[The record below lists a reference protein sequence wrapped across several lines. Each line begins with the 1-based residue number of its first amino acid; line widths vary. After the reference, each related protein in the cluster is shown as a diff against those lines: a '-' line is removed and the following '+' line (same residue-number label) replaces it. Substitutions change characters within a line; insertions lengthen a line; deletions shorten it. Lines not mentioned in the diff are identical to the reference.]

1 MNLDGFRYESNAL
14 YCENVPISEII
25 DKFGTPIYVYSEN
38 HIRNKS
44 REYVKSLSKPG
55 MICFS
60 VKALSNI
67 HVLKILAEEGCC
79 FDVVSGGEI
88 QRCIEA
94 GIDTHKLIFSGVGKT
109 EQEIRYA
116 IKSGIFSI
124 NAESFSE
131 IDRIAKIAA
140 ELETRAPIGI
150 RINPNISITSHEYI
164 QTGKK
169 EDKFG
174 INIEEVFSK
183 LELIAKTPFLELKG
197 IACHI
202 GSQISDLAYFRE
214 AAQSMLKVIS
224 KIDKLNLTLS
234 FIDMGGG
241 SAINYIKEKELSPR
255 EVIDVIE
262 KVLDGRN
269 ELLVLEPGRSIVG
282 NAGAL
287 ITRVEYL
294 KSKFAIVD
302 AGMNDLIRP
311 ALYKAEHKVIDVS
324 LSFET
329 KKPLKVVGPICESG
343 DYLSQ
348 EANLQ
353 AKEGDL
359 IAVLGAGA
367 YGFVMSSNY
376 NSRTRAP
383 EILVNRDNFRLI
395 RRRESVADLIRLET
409 EL

>member
-1 MNLDGFRYESNAL
+1 MSSFSHENGILC
-14 YCENVPISEII
+14 CENVSIAEIA
-25 DKFGTPIYVYSEN
+25 DKFGSPVYVYSEN
-38 HIRNKS
+38 HIRSKA
-44 REYVKSLSKPG
+44 RDYLTSLSKPG

-67 HVLKILAEEGCC
+67 HILKILADEGCC
-79 FDVVSGGEI
+79 FDVVSAGEM
-88 QRCIEA
+88 QRCFAA
-94 GIDTHKLIFSGVGKT
+94 GIDAGKLIFSGVGKS
-109 EQEIRYA
+109 EQEIAFA

-131 IDRIAKIAA
+131 IERISKIAA
-140 ELETRAPIGI
+140 ELDTVAPLGI
-150 RINPNISITSHEYI
+150 RINPDISIASHEYI

-174 INIEEVFSK
+174 INTEDALSK
-183 LELIAKTPFLELKG
+183 LKEISNNPHLELKG

-202 GSQISDLAYFRE
+202 GSQISDTAYFKE
-214 AAQSMLKVIS
+214 AAKSMLRVIS
-224 KIDKLNLTLS
+224 EIDALDLTCS

-241 SAINYIKEKELSPR
+241 GAINYINEKEMAPKDII
-255 EVIDVIE
+255 EAIEDVLKE
-262 KVLDGRN
+262 RN

-287 ITRVEYL
+287 ITKVEYL
-294 KSKFAIVD
+294 KSSFAIVD

-311 ALYKAEHKVIDVS
+311 ALYKAEHKIVDVNLS
-324 LSFET
+324 LKENKT
-329 KKPLKVVGPICESG
+329 LKVVGPICESG

-348 EANLQ
+348 ESQLQ
-353 AKEGDL
+353 ADEGDY

-367 YGFVMSSNY
+367 YGSVMSSNY

-383 EILVNRDNFRLI
+383 EILVNGDNYRLI
-395 RRRESVADLIRLET
+395 RKRESVADLINPEINL
-409 EL
+409 